1 MKYVDT
7 AVVFSEIPDEVTLAI
22 NISEC
27 PIRCPDCHS
36 KYLWENIGKALDE
49 SSLDSLINNNEG
61 ISCVCLMGGDANIEE
76 VMHLLKH
83 IKRKYP
89 SIKTAWYSGK
99 DLSDLP
105 NRIDLSSLDFLK
117 TGPYRKEFGPLT
129 SKHTNQRFYVIRNVY
144 GKHFLMDET
153 FRFFKKKAIE

>member
-27 PIRCPDCHS
+27 PIRCPDCPS
-36 KYLWENIGKALDE
+36 KYLWENIGKILDE
-49 SSLDSLINNNEG
+49 SSLDSLIEKNEG
-61 ISCVCLMGGDANIEE
+61 ISCVCLMGGDAHIEE
-76 VMHLLKH
+76 VISLRKY

-89 SIKTAWYSGK
+89 SLKTAWYSGK

-105 NRIDLSSLDFLK
+105 NRINRSSHNFLK
-117 TGPYRKEFGPLT
+117 TGPYRK
-129 SKHTNQRFYVIRNVY
+129 
-144 GKHFLMDET
+144 
-153 FRFFKKKAIE
+153 

>member
-36 KYLWENIGKALDE
+36 KYLWENIGKTLDE
-49 SSLDSLINNNEG
+49 TSLNSLIENNEG
-61 ISCVCLMGGDANIEE
+61 ISCVCLMVGDANIEE
-76 VMHLLKH
+76 VMKLLKH

-89 SIKTAWYSGK
+89 SLKTAWYS
-99 DLSDLP
+99 
-105 NRIDLSSLDFLK
+105 
-117 TGPYRKEFGPLT
+117 
-129 SKHTNQRFYVIRNVY
+129 
-144 GKHFLMDET
+144 
-153 FRFFKKKAIE
+153 